1 MNIKDIKSPI
11 LIIGSQ
17 SKIGTALIQDFEK
30 EDIIYKCT
38 SRDKNLVDKNN
49 FFFDLADPDY
59 DFLENN
65 FSAVIICAGTTNIQ
79 ECEHDNGKLKKAN
92 VDNTIE

>member
-17 SKIGTALIQDFEK
+17 SKVGTALIQDFEK
-30 EDIIYKCT
+30 ENICYKCT

-49 FFFDLADPDY
+49 FSLTLLILIMIF
-59 DFLENN
+59 
-65 FSAVIICAGTTNIQ
+65 
-79 ECEHDNGKLKKAN
+79 
-92 VDNTIE
+92 